1 MDYLVEWA
9 IDVEADTP
17 YEAAVEA
24 LIIQRDPTSIATVFV
39 VDGVSIDLEDL
50 FNE

>member
-9 IDVEADTP
+9 IDVKADSP
-17 YEAAVEA
+17 YEAAVVV
-24 LIIQRDPTSIATVFV
+24 QTDPTSIATVFV

-50 FNE
+50 LNE